1 MGTIRRILKEYV
13 SRKRKNRNATL
24 EHLSLNITIA
34 MTQNDQLADK
44 DNSEAV
50 RATLLDKIQYYRAE
64 YAEILKDSVSHDKLT
79 ETTSKLLDQETPSK
93 AFTKDLGTCKLRVSF
108 AEMYTKGP
116 NNKDILIKDQNLVKR
131 HIYSARGIKRTAVE
145 LSSAFSGLTYLIS
158 D

>member
-34 MTQNDQLADK
+34 MTQNYQLADR
-44 DNSEAV
+44 DNSDAV
-50 RATLLDKIQYYRAE
+50 RATLLEKIRCYKAE

-93 AFTKDLGTCKLRVSF
+93 AFTKDLGTCKPRMSF
-108 AEMYTKGP
+108 TEMCTKGP
-116 NNKDILIKDQNLVKR
+116 SDEDILIKDQNLVER
-131 HIYSARGIKRTAVE
+131 HIYNFYHR
-145 LSSAFSGLTYLIS
+145 
-158 D
+158 